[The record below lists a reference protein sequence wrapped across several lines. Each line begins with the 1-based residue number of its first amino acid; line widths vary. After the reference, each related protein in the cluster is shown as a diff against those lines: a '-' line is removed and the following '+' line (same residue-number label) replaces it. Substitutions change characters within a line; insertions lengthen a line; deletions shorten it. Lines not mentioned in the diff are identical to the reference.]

1 MSFFKKNKKKKKTGF
16 MIYNLSNAKGM
27 NIFVEVHNFEFKES

>member
-1 MSFFKKNKKKKKTGF
+1 MSFFKKNKTKKTGF

-27 NIFVEVHNFEFKES
+27 NIFVEVHNFEFKEN